1 MVERTMVGEDEV
13 TVTSGLH
20 AQAERAKK
28 KKRRESAR
36 PRVKM
41 EGGLPRQDER
51 AERARR
57 TRSDQKM
64 YIGKSKM
71 DSLGKVIKL

>member
-1 MVERTMVGEDEV
+1 M
-13 TVTSGLH
+13 
-20 AQAERAKK
+20 K
-28 KKRRESAR
+28 
-36 PRVKM
+36 
-41 EGGLPRQDER
+41 GGLPRQDER